1 MRRKHNPYLALATL
15 LLLALI
21 VTWICGGCSKE
32 ICPAP
37 YYMIEPGRFTLE
49 ESFRSGPYRGCV
61 LTDTETGVQYLFI
74 RNGGGIAMTKLEGID
89 ETGTTEGG

>member
-1 MRRKHNPYLALATL
+1 MRRKHNPYVTIVAL

-37 YYMIEPGRFTLE
+37 DYMIEPGRFTLE
-49 ESFRSGPYRGCV
+49 DSFKSGPYKGCV

-74 RNGGGIAMTKLEGID
+74 YNGGGFAMTHLV
-89 ETGTTEGG
+89 GTTEGG